1 MKSAWWRRAAPA
13 AQTAHRERT
22 EAAKQAAMGVPVNGL
37 GRKPVA
43 STTQVEDL
51 PSTAL
56 NRFSRQ
62 LVEWRGWSSRPVMA
76 LVIALALMLFYLIVT
91 VPLALGEQFV
101 FVAISLGTALLLRRR
116 AGAYVTLVMIILSL
130 VATTRY
136 MFWRTTSTLVWD
148 SPVDV
153 ICGMLLY
160 GSEVYAAL
168 VLVLGYFQ
176 TAWPLQRKP
185 LPLPADVSTWPTV
198 DVFIPTYNEPLSVV
212 KPTVFAALALDY
224 PADKLRVHV
233 LDDGRREEFR
243 VFCESV
249 GVKWTIRNHNRHAKA
264 GNINEALKITDGDFL
279 AIFDCDHVPTRSFLQ
294 ITLGWFLKDPKLAMM
309 QTPHHFFSADPF
321 ERNLGTFRKVPNEGE
336 LFYGLVQDGN
346 DLWDATFFCGS
357 CAVLRRGP
365 VMEVGGIAVETVT
378 EDAHTAL
385 KLHRLGY
392 STGYLAIP
400 QAAGLAT
407 ESLSGHIGQ
416 RIRWARGM
424 AQIFRV
430 DNPVFARGLRL
441 GQRVCYANAM
451 LHFFYGVPRIVF
463 LIAPLFY
470 LFFNA
475 HVIQASALMIAI
487 YALPHIFHANIT
499 NSRMQAA
506 FRHSFWAEVYE
517 AVLAWYIMRPTL
529 FALINPKAGKF
540 NVTAKGGRI
549 EEAYFDWT
557 ISRPYL
563 MLLLLN
569 LVGFVIG
576 LVRIFFSTTSEV
588 NTTLLNLAW
597 TIYNMLILGASVAAA
612 SEARQVRD
620 THRVQMS
627 IPATLRFASGR
638 TMRCR
643 TVDYSEGGVGI
654 ELLAQVDLPIGESV
668 RISLYRGEEEF
679 VFPAQVAFSRG
690 ERLGLRFDG
699 LSTADEIALVQC
711 TFARADAW
719 TGWGEGRQP
728 DTPLRGLAH
737 VLRVGVLG
745 FVHLFAHIGRD
756 LRKIRSGKLAPSK
769 ARLDSGS

>member
-1 MKSAWWRRAAPA
+1 M
-13 AQTAHRERT
+13 
-22 EAAKQAAMGVPVNGL
+22 
-37 GRKPVA
+37 
-43 STTQVEDL
+43 
-51 PSTAL
+51 
-56 NRFSRQ
+56 
-62 LVEWRGWSSRPVMA
+62 VEWSGWTSLPLRLTIIA
-76 LVIALALMLFYLIVT
+76 IACLLLFFVIT
-91 VPLALGEQFV
+91 VPMQLGEQFV
-101 FVAISLGTALLLRRR
+101 FVAISLGTALLLRRKP
-116 AGAYVTLVMIILSL
+116 GAYVTLVMIVLSV
-130 VATTRY
+130 VATARY
-136 MFWRTTSTLVWD
+136 MYWRSTETLVWD
-148 SPVDV
+148 SPIDV
-153 ICGMLLY
+153 ACGLLLF

-168 VLVLGYFQ
+168 VLLLGYFQ

-185 LPLPADVSTWPTV
+185 APLPRDPADWPTV
-198 DVFIPTYNEPLSVV
+198 DVFIPSYNEPLSVV
-212 KPTVFAALALDY
+212 KPTVFAAMALDY
-224 PADKLRVHV
+224 PIDKLRIHV

-243 VFCESV
+243 LFCESV
-249 GVKWTIRNHNRHAKA
+249 GVNWVIRNHNRHAKA
-264 GNINEALKITDGDFL
+264 GNINEALKNTDGDFV
-279 AIFDCDHVPTRSFLQ
+279 AIFDCDHIPTRSFLQ
-294 ITLGWFLKDPKLAMM
+294 ITLGWFMRDPKLAMM

-321 ERNLGTFRKVPNEGE
+321 EKNLGTFRKVPNEGE

-365 VMEVGGIAVETVT
+365 LLEVGGIAVETVT

-430 DNPVFARGLRL
+430 DNPVLARGLHF
-441 GQRVCYANAM
+441 GQRLCYANAM

-463 LIAPLFY
+463 LIAPLFF
-470 LFFNA
+470 LFLNA

-569 LVGFVIG
+569 LIGFVIG
-576 LVRIFFSTTSEV
+576 LVRIFFSTTGEA

-597 TIYNMLILGASVAAA
+597 TVYNMLILGASVAAA

-627 IPATLRFASGR
+627 IRATLRLPSGR
-638 TMRCR
+638 SLACR
-643 TVDYSEGGVGI
+643 TLDYSEGGLGI
-654 ELLAQVDLPIGESV
+654 ELPAAVQFEIGEPV
-668 RISLYRGEEEF
+668 DVSLYRGDEEF
-679 VFPAQVAFSRG
+679 VFPAQIAFSRD
-690 ERLGLRFDG
+690 RRVGLRFAS
-699 LSTADEIALVQC
+699 LTTAQEIDLVQC

-719 TGWGEGRQP
+719 TGWGEGRAP

-737 VLRVGVLG
+737 VLRVGLLG
-745 FVHLFAHIGRD
+745 FWHLFRHLGRD
-756 LRKIRSGKLAPSK
+756 IRKIRSGKLAPAK